1 MKKSF
6 LLLVALCAITFVSC
20 EDEGDDKPANVLM
33 PFAVGNTWTYN
44 SERENGESTTVTQT
58 IEKSFTVDGKTGF
71 SYEKEVS
78 TDKSFGLL
86 NTDKNGSLVELHF
99 KDGKYVD
106 QSVLFKIDAKEGEK
120 YKAKM
125 AVFSGDNADYELEET
140 DMTCVKRDT
149 SITVAAGT
157 FNCIC
162 YCMTLYD
169 NNTLSN
175 KFYYFYSVNMG
186 MVKNTR
192 YEFPSSD
199 KDSVMMN
206 NITLKSYELK

>member
-1 MKKSF
+1 
-6 LLLVALCAITFVSC
+6 
-20 EDEGDDKPANVLM
+20 
-33 PFAVGNTWTYN
+33 
-44 SERENGESTTVTQT
+44 
-58 IEKSFTVDGKTGF
+58 
-71 SYEKEVS
+71 
-78 TDKSFGLL
+78 
-86 NTDKNGSLVELHF
+86 
-99 KDGKYVD
+99 
-106 QSVLFKIDAKEGEK
+106 
-120 YKAKM
+120 M

-175 KFYYFYSVNMG
+175 KFYYFYSVNVG